1 MTQAGRLSSSFGV
14 PVVALKE
21 NMASL
26 KSSAKA
32 EGLDLESFSVGDN
45 LTNAVDELSAFLE
58 QASLGHFARAVPPYP
73 PPPGYPPTASY
84 SHAPPPSIS
93 VPCYATPSYA
103 PPPSSH
109 TLTVPPPPVGAA
121 RAQPVAPPADSS
133 AQLHSGAL
141 VEGGEEGT
149 GNHKAGGKN

>member
-1 MTQAGRLSSSFGV
+1 MEHLPKRFVFPDMPQAGRLSSTFGV

-26 KSSAKA
+26 KISAKA

-45 LTNAVDELSAFLE
+45 LTNAIDELSAFLE
-58 QASLGHFARAVPPYP
+58 QASLGHFARAPA
-73 PPPGYPPTASY
+73 AS
-84 SHAPPPSIS
+84 
-93 VPCYATPSYA
+93 
-103 PPPSSH
+103 
-109 TLTVPPPPVGAA
+109 
-121 RAQPVAPPADSS
+121 ADSS
-133 AQLHSGAL
+133 ADLHSGAL

>member
-1 MTQAGRLSSSFGV
+1 MKQAGRLSSTFGV

-32 EGLDLESFSVGDN
+32 EGLDLESFSIGDN
-45 LTNAVDELSAFLE
+45 LTNAIDELSAFLE
-58 QASLGHFARAVPPYP
+58 QASLVHFARAPA
-73 PPPGYPPTASY
+73 AS
-84 SHAPPPSIS
+84 
-93 VPCYATPSYA
+93 
-103 PPPSSH
+103 
-109 TLTVPPPPVGAA
+109 
-121 RAQPVAPPADSS
+121 ADSS
-133 AQLHSGAL
+133 AELHSGAL